1 MSYLLTTD
9 DERDLVAFLCGEL
22 GAKLL
27 LTDVAVGGEPSIASD
42 PLAALP
48 EALPGPAVFG
58 SKEVYMMTFWL
69 AACGPIKTLRDAP
82 APGSAQE
89 QVARALTR
97 EHASELFD
105 DVIDIERS
113 PVLVL
118 TRSHWHGRNRL
129 APGAFGPLTSSRNL
143 HEDVKRAF
151 STARRWLQK
160 RSVKTDPFAHCP
172 EVKDRRPARLGPLW
186 VWVQPHAMAL
196 VTQGTEIWPW
206 NG

>member
-1 MSYLLTTD
+1 MSDLLTTD

-27 LTDVAVGGEPSIASD
+27 LTDVAAGGEPSIAAD

-48 EALPGPAVFG
+48 ATLPGPAVFG
-58 SKEVYMMTFWL
+58 SKEVRTVIFWL

-82 APGSAQE
+82 APSSAKE
-89 QVARALTR
+89 QVARILTR
-97 EHASELFD
+97 DHAAGQFD
-105 DVIDIERS
+105 DVIDLERT
-113 PVLVL
+113 PVLL
-118 TRSHWHGRNRL
+118 LSRSHWHGRNRL
-129 APGAFGPLTSSRNL
+129 APGTLGPSASSRNL
-143 HEDVKRAF
+143 REDVKRA
-151 STARRWLQK
+151 SLMARRRLQK
-160 RSVKTDPFAHCP
+160 RGVKTDPFTHCP

-196 VTQGTEIWPW
+196 VKQGIEIWPW